1 MEVKKLGST
10 QVQLPEVG
18 LGTWQYAG
26 GVEPLRAGIEQGA
39 CFIDTAEIYGTE
51 DVVGE
56 ALLGLRNR
64 IFVATKV
71 APRNF
76 RRRDLIAAA
85 ESSLRR
91 LRTEYIDLYQLH
103 WPNYTVPIGETMA
116 AMEELVE
123 AGKIR
128 FIGVSNF
135 SVHELRKAQAALSK
149 WRIVSN
155 QIRYSLVDRTVEAN
169 GILQFCRE
177 SKITVI
183 AYSPFGTTF
192 SRLKTSDPEGVLA
205 QAASDASKTE
215 AQVAINWLIAKENVV
230 TIPKA
235 STVAHVIENCAAS
248 GWRLAPTVY
257 SSLEAGIR
265 SRKQSGVA
273 ARLRRYKRQIAQ
285 RVGRQL

>member
-26 GVEPLRAGIEQGA
+26 GVGPLRAGIEQGA

-76 RRRDLIAAA
+76 RRLDLIAAA

-103 WPNYTVPIGETMA
+103 WPNYTVPIDETMG

-123 AGKIR
+123 AGKVR

-155 QIRYSLVDRTVEAN
+155 QIRYSLMDRTAEAN

-192 SRLKTSDPEGVLA
+192 SKLQASDPEGILA
-205 QAASDASKTE
+205 QAAREASKTE

-235 STVAHVIENCAAS
+235 STVPHVIENCAAS
-248 GWRLAPTVY
+248 GWRLAPETY
-257 SSLEAGIR
+257 GLLEAGIR
-265 SRKQSGVA
+265 SRQQSGVA
-273 ARLRRYKRQIAQ
+273 ARLRRFKRQIAQ